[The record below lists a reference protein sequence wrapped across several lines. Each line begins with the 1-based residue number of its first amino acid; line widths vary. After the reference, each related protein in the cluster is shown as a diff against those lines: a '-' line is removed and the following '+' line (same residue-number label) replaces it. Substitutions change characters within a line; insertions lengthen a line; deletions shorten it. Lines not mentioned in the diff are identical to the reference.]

1 MEIIVSLLGIV
12 ILILIPYLLS
22 ENRRLINT
30 RTVAGA
36 LLLQILIGALTL
48 YSETGIAILNYC
60 SAAVGS
66 VLENAQGGIE
76 FVFGEVGTL
85 EFGFIFAFQVLP
97 IIVFFSSLVSLLYH
111 IGLMGWIIKLVGG
124 ALGAILH
131 TTKAESTSATA
142 NIFVG
147 QTEAP
152 LTIRPYL
159 ESMSHS
165 ELFSIMVGGLS
176 TVAGSVLVGY
186 SLLGVD
192 MNFLIAASFMAA
204 PGGILM
210 AKLMIPEMA
219 RESKEEQDF
228 KIEIEKHTNAIEAAA
243 VGATRGMQL
252 AINVGAIVL
261 AFVGLIAL
269 TNSLLE
275 GLGNQFNIDNFSLE
289 IILGYLFKPVA
300 FMLGIPWSEAQ
311 LAGNLIGQKLV
322 FNEFLAY
329 ATFTEEI
336 ENFDTKS
343 QAIITFALCGFANF
357 SSIGIILGGLGSMI
371 PSRKSEIAQLG
382 VKAVCAGFLANLM
395 SAAIAGFSCLFET
408 FAQPNL
414 KLFPKI
420 HRIKSTPLV

>member
-1 MEIIVSLLGIV
+1 MEIIVSLSGIA
-12 ILILIPYLLS
+12 ILLIIPYLLS

-30 RTVAGA
+30 RTVVGA
-36 LLLQILIGALTL
+36 FLLQVIIAALTL
-48 YSETGIAILNYC
+48 YSETGIASLNYC

-111 IGLMGWIIKLVGG
+111 IGFMGWIIKLVGG
-124 ALGAILH
+124 ALGAILQ

-210 AKLMIPEMA
+210 AKLMIPEKA
-219 RESKEEQDF
+219 IDSKGEQDF

-243 VGATRGMQL
+243 IGASRGMQL
-252 AINVGAIVL
+252 ALNVGAIVL

-275 GLGNQFNIDNFSLE
+275 GLGNQFDIDNFSLE

-300 FMLGIPWSEAQ
+300 FMLGIPWTEAQ

-329 ATFTEEI
+329 ATFTEEMG
-336 ENFDTKS
+336 NFDTKS
-343 QAIITFALCGFANF
+343 QVIITFALCGFANF
-357 SSIGIILGGLGSMI
+357 SSIGIMLGGLGNMI

-382 VKAVCAGFLANLM
+382 IKAVSAGFLANLM
-395 SAAIAGFSCLFET
+395 SAAIAGFFLSL
-408 FAQPNL
+408 
-414 KLFPKI
+414 
-420 HRIKSTPLV
+420 

>member
-1 MEIIVSLLGIV
+1 M
-12 ILILIPYLLS
+12 
-22 ENRRLINT
+22 
-30 RTVAGA
+30 AGA

-111 IGLMGWIIKLVGG
+111 IGLMGWVIKLVGG

-219 RESKEEQDF
+219 RESKEEQNF

-382 VKAVCAGFLANLM
+382 IKAVCAGFLANLM
-395 SAAIAGFSCLFET
+395 SAAIAGFFLSF
-408 FAQPNL
+408 
-414 KLFPKI
+414 
-420 HRIKSTPLV
+420 

>member
-1 MEIIVSLLGIV
+1 MSLNNYSLKPRNSEDFIVEIIVSLLGIA
-12 ILILIPYLLS
+12 ILLIIPYLLS
-22 ENRRLINT
+22 EDRRLINT

-219 RESKEEQDF
+219 GESKEEQDF

-395 SAAIAGFSCLFET
+395 SAAIAGFFLSF
-408 FAQPNL
+408 
-414 KLFPKI
+414 
-420 HRIKSTPLV
+420 

>member
-1 MEIIVSLLGIV
+1 MSLNNYSLRPRNSEDFIVEIIVSLLGIA
-12 ILILIPYLLS
+12 ILLLIPYLLS
-22 ENRRLINT
+22 ENRRLINI

-219 RESKEEQDF
+219 GESKEEQDF

-382 VKAVCAGFLANLM
+382 IKAVCAGFLANLM
-395 SAAIAGFSCLFET
+395 SAAIAGFFLSF
-408 FAQPNL
+408 
-414 KLFPKI
+414 
-420 HRIKSTPLV
+420 

>member
-1 MEIIVSLLGIV
+1 M
-12 ILILIPYLLS
+12 
-22 ENRRLINT
+22 
-30 RTVAGA
+30 AGA

-219 RESKEEQDF
+219 RESKEEQNF

-243 VGATRGMQL
+243 IGATRGMQL

-275 GLGNQFNIDNFSLE
+275 GLGNQLNIDNFSLE

-300 FMLGIPWSEAQ
+300 FILGIPWSEAQ

-382 VKAVCAGFLANLM
+382 IKAVCAGFLANLM
-395 SAAIAGFSCLFET
+395 SAAIAGFFLSF
-408 FAQPNL
+408 
-414 KLFPKI
+414 
-420 HRIKSTPLV
+420 

>member
-395 SAAIAGFSCLFET
+395 SAAIAGFFLSF
-408 FAQPNL
+408 
-414 KLFPKI
+414 
-420 HRIKSTPLV
+420 

>member
-1 MEIIVSLLGIV
+1 MEIIVSLLGIA
-12 ILILIPYLLS
+12 ILLLIPYLLS
-22 ENRRLINT
+22 ENRKLINT

-48 YSETGIAILNYC
+48 YSETGIEILNYC
-60 SAAVGS
+60 SAVVGS

-159 ESMSHS
+159 KSMSHS

-210 AKLMIPEMA
+210 AKLMIPEVA
-219 RESKEEQDF
+219 RDSTEGKNF

-275 GLGNQFNIDNFSLE
+275 GIGNQFDIDNFSLE

-300 FMLGIPWSEAQ
+300 FMIGIPWAEAQ

-329 ATFTEEI
+329 ASFTEEI
-336 ENFDTKS
+336 VNFDTKS

-357 SSIGIILGGLGSMI
+357 SSIGIILGGLGSMM

-382 VKAVCAGFLANLM
+382 IKAVCAGFLANLM
-395 SAAIAGFSCLFET
+395 SAAIAGFFLSF
-408 FAQPNL
+408 
-414 KLFPKI
+414 
-420 HRIKSTPLV
+420 

>member
-1 MEIIVSLLGIV
+1 MEIIVSLLGIA
-12 ILILIPYLLS
+12 ILLIIPYLLS
-22 ENRRLINT
+22 EDRRLINT

-85 EFGFIFAFQVLP
+85 DFGFIFAFQVLP

-111 IGLMGWIIKLVGG
+111 IGLMGWVIKLVGG

-382 VKAVCAGFLANLM
+382 IKAVCAGFLANLM
-395 SAAIAGFSCLFET
+395 SAAIAGFFLSF
-408 FAQPNL
+408 
-414 KLFPKI
+414 
-420 HRIKSTPLV
+420 

>member
-1 MEIIVSLLGIV
+1 M
-12 ILILIPYLLS
+12 
-22 ENRRLINT
+22 
-30 RTVAGA
+30 AGA

-60 SAAVGS
+60 SSAVGS

-85 EFGFIFAFQVLP
+85 DFGFIFAFQVLP

-111 IGLMGWIIKLVGG
+111 IGLMGWVIKLVGG

-219 RESKEEQDF
+219 GESKEEQDF

-382 VKAVCAGFLANLM
+382 IKAVCAGFLANLM
-395 SAAIAGFSCLFET
+395 SAAIAGFFLSF
-408 FAQPNL
+408 
-414 KLFPKI
+414 
-420 HRIKSTPLV
+420 

>member
-1 MEIIVSLLGIV
+1 MEIIVSLLGIA
-12 ILILIPYLLS
+12 ILLIIPYLLS
-22 ENRRLINT
+22 EDRRLINT

-36 LLLQILIGALTL
+36 LLLQILIGSLTL

-76 FVFGEVGTL
+76 FVFGEVGSL

-111 IGLMGWIIKLVGG
+111 IGLMGWVIKLVGG

-219 RESKEEQDF
+219 SDSKKNQGF

-275 GLGNQFNIDNFSLE
+275 GLGNQLNIDNFSLE

-300 FMLGIPWSEAQ
+300 FILGIPWSEAQ

-382 VKAVCAGFLANLM
+382 IKAVCAGFLANLM
-395 SAAIAGFSCLFET
+395 SAAIAGFFLSF
-408 FAQPNL
+408 
-414 KLFPKI
+414 
-420 HRIKSTPLV
+420 

>member
-1 MEIIVSLLGIV
+1 MSLNNYSLKPRNSEDFIVEIIVSLLGIA
-12 ILILIPYLLS
+12 ILLIIPYLLS
-22 ENRRLINT
+22 ENRKLINT

-48 YSETGIAILNYC
+48 YSETGIEILNYC

-124 ALGAILH
+124 ALGAILQ

-219 RESKEEQDF
+219 KESKEEQDF

-275 GLGNQFNIDNFSLE
+275 GLGNQFNIDNFSLD

-300 FMLGIPWSEAQ
+300 FMLGIPWTDAQ

-382 VKAVCAGFLANLM
+382 IKAVCAGFLANLM
-395 SAAIAGFSCLFET
+395 SAAIAGFFLSF
-408 FAQPNL
+408 
-414 KLFPKI
+414 
-420 HRIKSTPLV
+420 

>member
-1 MEIIVSLLGIV
+1 MSLNNYSLKPRNSEDFIVEIIVSLLGIA
-12 ILILIPYLLS
+12 ILLIIPYLLS
-22 ENRRLINT
+22 EDRRLIDT

-124 ALGAILH
+124 ALGAILQ

-210 AKLMIPEMA
+210 AKLIIPEMA
-219 RESKEEQDF
+219 GESKEEQDF

-300 FMLGIPWSEAQ
+300 FMLGIPWTDAQ

-395 SAAIAGFSCLFET
+395 SAAIAGFFLSF
-408 FAQPNL
+408 
-414 KLFPKI
+414 
-420 HRIKSTPLV
+420 

>member
-1 MEIIVSLLGIV
+1 M
-12 ILILIPYLLS
+12 
-22 ENRRLINT
+22 
-30 RTVAGA
+30 AGA

-111 IGLMGWIIKLVGG
+111 IGLMGWVIKLVGG

-219 RESKEEQDF
+219 RESKEEQNF

-300 FMLGIPWSEAQ
+300 FILGIPWSEAQ

-395 SAAIAGFSCLFET
+395 SAAIAGFFLSF
-408 FAQPNL
+408 
-414 KLFPKI
+414 
-420 HRIKSTPLV
+420 

>member
-1 MEIIVSLLGIV
+1 M
-12 ILILIPYLLS
+12 
-22 ENRRLINT
+22 
-30 RTVAGA
+30 AGA

-219 RESKEEQDF
+219 CESKEEQDF

-395 SAAIAGFSCLFET
+395 SAAIAGFFLSF
-408 FAQPNL
+408 
-414 KLFPKI
+414 
-420 HRIKSTPLV
+420 

>member
-1 MEIIVSLLGIV
+1 M
-12 ILILIPYLLS
+12 
-22 ENRRLINT
+22 
-30 RTVAGA
+30 AGA

-219 RESKEEQDF
+219 GESKEEQDF

-300 FMLGIPWSEAQ
+300 FILGIPWSEAQ

-395 SAAIAGFSCLFET
+395 SAAIAGFFLSF
-408 FAQPNL
+408 
-414 KLFPKI
+414 
-420 HRIKSTPLV
+420 

>member
-1 MEIIVSLLGIV
+1 MEIIVSLLGIA
-12 ILILIPYLLS
+12 ILLIIPYLLS
-22 ENRRLINT
+22 EDRRLINT

-219 RESKEEQDF
+219 GESKEEQDF

-275 GLGNQFNIDNFSLE
+275 GLGNQFNIDNFSLD

-382 VKAVCAGFLANLM
+382 IKAVCAGFLANLM
-395 SAAIAGFSCLFET
+395 SAAIAGFFLSF
-408 FAQPNL
+408 
-414 KLFPKI
+414 
-420 HRIKSTPLV
+420 

>member
-1 MEIIVSLLGIV
+1 MSLNNYSLKPRNSEDFIVEIIVSLLGIA
-12 ILILIPYLLS
+12 ILLLIPYLLS

-111 IGLMGWIIKLVGG
+111 IGLMGWVIKLVGG

-219 RESKEEQDF
+219 RESKEEQNF

-275 GLGNQFNIDNFSLE
+275 GLGNQLNIDNFSLE

-300 FMLGIPWSEAQ
+300 FILGIPWSEAQ

-382 VKAVCAGFLANLM
+382 IKAVCAGFLANLM
-395 SAAIAGFSCLFET
+395 SAAIAGFFLSF
-408 FAQPNL
+408 
-414 KLFPKI
+414 
-420 HRIKSTPLV
+420 

>member
-22 ENRRLINT
+22 EDRKLINT

-124 ALGAILH
+124 TLGAILQ

-219 RESKEEQDF
+219 RELKEEQDF

-395 SAAIAGFSCLFET
+395 SAAIAGFFLSF
-408 FAQPNL
+408 
-414 KLFPKI
+414 
-420 HRIKSTPLV
+420 

>member
-1 MEIIVSLLGIV
+1 VEIIISLLGMA
-12 ILILIPYLLS
+12 ILLLIPYLLS
-22 ENRRLINT
+22 ENKRLINT
-30 RTVAGA
+30 RTVVGA
-36 LLLQILIGALTL
+36 LLLQVVIGALTL

-97 IIVFFSSLVSLLYH
+97 IIVFFSSLVSLLYY

-124 ALGAILH
+124 ALGAILQ

-210 AKLMIPEMA
+210 AKLMIPEVA
-219 RESKEEQDF
+219 RDSKEGKNF

-275 GLGNQFNIDNFSLE
+275 GIGNQFDIDNFSLE

-300 FMLGIPWSEAQ
+300 FMIGIPWAEAQ

-336 ENFDTKS
+336 ENFDIKS

-382 VKAVCAGFLANLM
+382 IKAVCAGFLANLM
-395 SAAIAGFSCLFET
+395 SAAIAGFFLSF
-408 FAQPNL
+408 
-414 KLFPKI
+414 
-420 HRIKSTPLV
+420 

>member
-1 MEIIVSLLGIV
+1 MEIIVSLLGIA
-12 ILILIPYLLS
+12 ILLLIPYLLS

-159 ESMSHS
+159 ESMSQS

-395 SAAIAGFSCLFET
+395 SAAIAGFFFVFIK
-408 FAQPNL
+408 FALSQ
-414 KLFPKI
+414 I
-420 HRIKSTPLV
+420 

>member
-1 MEIIVSLLGIV
+1 MEIIVSLLGIA
-12 ILILIPYLLS
+12 ILLIIPYLLS
-22 ENRRLINT
+22 EDRRLINT

-85 EFGFIFAFQVLP
+85 DFGFIFAFQVLP

-395 SAAIAGFSCLFET
+395 SAAIAGFFLSF
-408 FAQPNL
+408 
-414 KLFPKI
+414 
-420 HRIKSTPLV
+420 

>member
-1 MEIIVSLLGIV
+1 MEIIVSLLGIA
-12 ILILIPYLLS
+12 ILLLIPYLLS
-22 ENRRLINT
+22 ENRRLINI

-395 SAAIAGFSCLFET
+395 SAAIAGFFLSF
-408 FAQPNL
+408 
-414 KLFPKI
+414 
-420 HRIKSTPLV
+420 

>member
-22 ENRRLINT
+22 EDRKLINT

-48 YSETGIAILNYC
+48 YSETGIAILNYF

-124 ALGAILH
+124 TLGAILQ

-336 ENFDTKS
+336 ENFDKKS

-395 SAAIAGFSCLFET
+395 SAAIAGFFLSF
-408 FAQPNL
+408 
-414 KLFPKI
+414 
-420 HRIKSTPLV
+420 

>member
-1 MEIIVSLLGIV
+1 M
-12 ILILIPYLLS
+12 
-22 ENRRLINT
+22 
-30 RTVAGA
+30 AGA

-219 RESKEEQDF
+219 GESKEEQDF

-395 SAAIAGFSCLFET
+395 SAAIAGFFLSF
-408 FAQPNL
+408 
-414 KLFPKI
+414 
-420 HRIKSTPLV
+420 

>member
-85 EFGFIFAFQVLP
+85 DFGFIFAFQVLP

-111 IGLMGWIIKLVGG
+111 IGLMGWVIKLVGG

-219 RESKEEQDF
+219 GESKEEQDF

-382 VKAVCAGFLANLM
+382 IKAVCAGFLANLM
-395 SAAIAGFSCLFET
+395 SAAIAGFFLSF
-408 FAQPNL
+408 
-414 KLFPKI
+414 
-420 HRIKSTPLV
+420 

>member
-1 MEIIVSLLGIV
+1 MAILL
-12 ILILIPYLLS
+12 LIPYLLS
-22 ENRRLINT
+22 ENKRLINT
-30 RTVAGA
+30 RTVVGA
-36 LLLQILIGALTL
+36 LLLQVVIGALTL

-97 IIVFFSSLVSLLYH
+97 IIVFFSSLVSLLYY

-124 ALGAILH
+124 ALGAILQ

-210 AKLMIPEMA
+210 AKLMIPEVA
-219 RESKEEQDF
+219 RDSKEGKNF

-275 GLGNQFNIDNFSLE
+275 GIGNQFDIDNFSLE

-300 FMLGIPWSEAQ
+300 FMIGIPWAEAQ

-336 ENFDTKS
+336 ENFDIKS

-382 VKAVCAGFLANLM
+382 IKAVCAGFLANLM
-395 SAAIAGFSCLFET
+395 SAAIAGFFLSF
-408 FAQPNL
+408 
-414 KLFPKI
+414 
-420 HRIKSTPLV
+420 

>member
-1 MEIIVSLLGIV
+1 MSLNNYSLKPRNSEDFIVEIIVSLLGIA
-12 ILILIPYLLS
+12 ILLIIPYLLS
-22 ENRRLINT
+22 EDRRLINT

-97 IIVFFSSLVSLLYH
+97 IIVFFSSLVSLLYY
-111 IGLMGWIIKLVGG
+111 IGLMGWVIKLVGG

-159 ESMSHS
+159 ESMSQS

-219 RESKEEQDF
+219 GESKEEQDF

-395 SAAIAGFSCLFET
+395 SAAIAGFFLSF
-408 FAQPNL
+408 
-414 KLFPKI
+414 
-420 HRIKSTPLV
+420 

>member
-1 MEIIVSLLGIV
+1 MFFNNYSLEPRNSEDFIVEIIVSLLGIA
-12 ILILIPYLLS
+12 ILLLIPYLLS

-66 VLENAQGGIE
+66 VLENAQQGIE

-124 ALGAILH
+124 ALGAILQ

-219 RESKEEQDF
+219 RESKEEQKF

-252 AINVGAIVL
+252 AINVGAIIL
-261 AFVGLIAL
+261 AFVGLIAV

-300 FMLGIPWSEAQ
+300 FMLGIPWCEAQ

-371 PSRKSEIAQLG
+371 PSRRSEIAQLG
-382 VKAVCAGFLANLM
+382 IKAVCAGFLANLM
-395 SAAIAGFSCLFET
+395 SAAIAGFFLSF
-408 FAQPNL
+408 
-414 KLFPKI
+414 
-420 HRIKSTPLV
+420 

>member
-1 MEIIVSLLGIV
+1 MEIIVSLLGIA
-12 ILILIPYLLS
+12 ILLLIPYLLS

-219 RESKEEQDF
+219 RDSKEGKNF

-275 GLGNQFNIDNFSLE
+275 GLGNQFDIDNFSLE

-300 FMLGIPWSEAQ
+300 FILGIPWSEAQ

-371 PSRKSEIAQLG
+371 PSRKSEIAELG
-382 VKAVCAGFLANLM
+382 IKAVLAGFLANLM
-395 SAAIAGFSCLFET
+395 SAAIAGLFLS
-408 FAQPNL
+408 F
-414 KLFPKI
+414 
-420 HRIKSTPLV
+420 

>member
-22 ENRRLINT
+22 ENRRLINI

-60 SAAVGS
+60 SSGVGS

-395 SAAIAGFSCLFET
+395 SAAIAGFFLSF
-408 FAQPNL
+408 
-414 KLFPKI
+414 
-420 HRIKSTPLV
+420 

>member
-1 MEIIVSLLGIV
+1 M
-12 ILILIPYLLS
+12 
-22 ENRRLINT
+22 
-30 RTVAGA
+30 AGA

-111 IGLMGWIIKLVGG
+111 IGLMGWVIKLVGG

-219 RESKEEQDF
+219 RESKEEQNF
-228 KIEIEKHTNAIEAAA
+228 KIEIEKHTNATEAAA

-289 IILGYLFKPVA
+289 IVLGYLFKPVA
-300 FMLGIPWSEAQ
+300 FILGIPWSEAQ

-382 VKAVCAGFLANLM
+382 IKAVCAGFLANLM
-395 SAAIAGFSCLFET
+395 SAAIAGFFLSF
-408 FAQPNL
+408 
-414 KLFPKI
+414 
-420 HRIKSTPLV
+420 

>member
-22 ENRRLINT
+22 EDRKLINT

-48 YSETGIAILNYC
+48 YSETGIAILNYF

-124 ALGAILH
+124 TLGAILQ

-219 RESKEEQDF
+219 GESKEEQDF

-336 ENFDTKS
+336 ENFDKKS

-395 SAAIAGFSCLFET
+395 SAAIAGFFLSF
-408 FAQPNL
+408 
-414 KLFPKI
+414 
-420 HRIKSTPLV
+420 

>member
-22 ENRRLINT
+22 EDRKLINT

-111 IGLMGWIIKLVGG
+111 IGLMGWIIKLFGG
-124 ALGAILH
+124 TLGAILQ

-219 RESKEEQDF
+219 RELKEEQDF

-395 SAAIAGFSCLFET
+395 SAAIAGFFLSF
-408 FAQPNL
+408 
-414 KLFPKI
+414 
-420 HRIKSTPLV
+420 

>member
-1 MEIIVSLLGIV
+1 MSLNNYSLKPRNSEDFIVEIIVSLLGIA
-12 ILILIPYLLS
+12 ILLIIPYLLS
-22 ENRRLINT
+22 EDRRLIDT

-159 ESMSHS
+159 ESMSQS

-219 RESKEEQDF
+219 CESKEEQDF

-300 FMLGIPWSEAQ
+300 FILGIPWSEAQ
-311 LAGNLIGQKLV
+311 LAGNFIGQKLV

-395 SAAIAGFSCLFET
+395 SAAIAGFFLSL
-408 FAQPNL
+408 
-414 KLFPKI
+414 
-420 HRIKSTPLV
+420 

>member
-12 ILILIPYLLS
+12 VLILIPYLLS

-395 SAAIAGFSCLFET
+395 SAAIAGFFLSF
-408 FAQPNL
+408 
-414 KLFPKI
+414 
-420 HRIKSTPLV
+420 

>member
-1 MEIIVSLLGIV
+1 MSLNNYSLKSRNSEDFIVEIIVSLLGIV

-85 EFGFIFAFQVLP
+85 DFGFIFAFQVLP

-219 RESKEEQDF
+219 GESKEEQDF

-382 VKAVCAGFLANLM
+382 IKAVCAGFLANLM
-395 SAAIAGFSCLFET
+395 SAAIAGFFLSF
-408 FAQPNL
+408 
-414 KLFPKI
+414 
-420 HRIKSTPLV
+420 

>member
-1 MEIIVSLLGIV
+1 MEIIVSLLGIA
-12 ILILIPYLLS
+12 ILLLIPYLLS
-22 ENRRLINT
+22 ENRRLINI

-275 GLGNQFNIDNFSLE
+275 GLGNQFNIDNFSLD

-300 FMLGIPWSEAQ
+300 FMLGIPWTDAQ

-336 ENFDTKS
+336 ENFNTKS

-371 PSRKSEIAQLG
+371 PNRKSEIAQLG
-382 VKAVCAGFLANLM
+382 IKAVCAGFLANLM
-395 SAAIAGFSCLFET
+395 SAAIAGFFLSF
-408 FAQPNL
+408 
-414 KLFPKI
+414 
-420 HRIKSTPLV
+420 

>member
-1 MEIIVSLLGIV
+1 MAILL
-12 ILILIPYLLS
+12 LIPYLLS
-22 ENRRLINT
+22 ENKSLINT
-30 RTVAGA
+30 RTVVGA
-36 LLLQILIGALTL
+36 LLLQVVIGALTL

-111 IGLMGWIIKLVGG
+111 IGLMGWVIKLVGG

-219 RESKEEQDF
+219 RESEEEQNF

-382 VKAVCAGFLANLM
+382 IKAVCAGFLANLM
-395 SAAIAGFSCLFET
+395 SAAIAGFFLSF
-408 FAQPNL
+408 
-414 KLFPKI
+414 
-420 HRIKSTPLV
+420 